1 LLNDTLHIDL
11 AVTGLAGFT
20 CGFMAWWLAA
30 AKMNLHK
37 TVDLRDQGEEWHM
50 GQSSLPMLKS
60 AEVVVTAV

>member
-1 LLNDTLHIDL
+1 
-11 AVTGLAGFT
+11 
-20 CGFMAWWLAA
+20 MAWLAA